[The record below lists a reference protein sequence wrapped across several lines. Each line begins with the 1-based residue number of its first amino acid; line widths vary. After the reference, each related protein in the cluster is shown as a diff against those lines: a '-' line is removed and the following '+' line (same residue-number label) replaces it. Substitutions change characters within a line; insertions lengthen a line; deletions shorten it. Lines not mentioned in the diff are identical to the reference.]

1 MIHVS
6 VGTETLIFNT
16 YHIGVPHILAEVT
29 KLGAL
34 PAGMEAPA
42 SQAGLEVEGVAR
54 LGIKGCLP
62 GSVKRM
68 VYIHAVRH
76 CVAGGAIEPLGC
88 GDAMAAV
95 EVVHFLDVHAFDRE
109 YFDTQYRSRPV
120 REKLDGVQLHVL
132 HERQVAPCG
141 VITHEGYTEMVFARR
156 GLETIV
162 PLVVALGVDDDFA
175 VRGEQL
181 HLGIRSRVAA
191 IGGLTDS
198 TADGDKIL
206 RREGDGKNGK
216 SEN

>member
-29 KLGAL
+29 KLGTL
-34 PAGMEAPA
+34 PAGMNAPA
-42 SQAGLEVEGVAR
+42 AQAGLEMEGVAR
-54 LGIKGCLP
+54 LGIKGCLTA
-62 GSVKRM
+62 SVERM

-76 CVAGGAIEPLGC
+76 CMAGSAIEALGC

-95 EVVHFLDVHAFDRE
+95 EVVHLLDVHAFDRE

-120 REKLDGVQLHVL
+120 GEKLDGVQLHVL

-141 VITHEGYTEMVFARR
+141 VIAQEGYTEMVFARR

-191 IGGLTDS
+191 IGNLTDS
-198 TADGDKIL
+198 TADGDEIL
-206 RREGDGKNGK
+206 RREGDGKHDK